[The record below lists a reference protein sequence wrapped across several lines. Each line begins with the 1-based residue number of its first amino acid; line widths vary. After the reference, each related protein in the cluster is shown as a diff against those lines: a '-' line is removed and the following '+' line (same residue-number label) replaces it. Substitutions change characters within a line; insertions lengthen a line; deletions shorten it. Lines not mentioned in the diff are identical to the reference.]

1 MLHYFCP
8 TIKGHLES
16 EDQIPCDHS
25 ALTLFD
31 KAAYTSCLMMMTLKQ
46 KHPSNRNERKTKQIC
61 KIHGGKKIPM
71 KWKPLPDSVPNCKE
85 LV

>member
-8 TIKGHLES
+8 TKKGHLES

-31 KAAYTSCLMMMTLKQ
+31 KAAYTSCLMMMTLK
-46 KHPSNRNERKTKQIC
+46 
-61 KIHGGKKIPM
+61 
-71 KWKPLPDSVPNCKE
+71 
-85 LV
+85 